1 MKSFIATLVLLGVML
16 GGILVNCI
24 YINNVA
30 NDMLEAAEELRFL
43 EGEES
48 VLRAV
53 ALLEY
58 WQGKVGLVDLSV
70 NYLLIERVNQNLAL
84 VVTCAKA
91 EDRFGYLSALSLLID
106 AIEDMRRLEELSL
119 GGIL

>member
-1 MKSFIATLVLLGVML
+1 MKSFIATLVLLGMML

-30 NDMLEAAEELRFL
+30 NDMLDAAEELRFL

-48 VLRAV
+48 VLRAI
-53 ALLEY
+53 ALHEY
-58 WQGKVGLVDLSV
+58 WQKRVKLVDLSV
-70 NYLLIERVNQNLAL
+70 NYLLIERVNQNLSL

-91 EDRFGYLSALSLLID
+91 QDHFGYLSALALLID